1 MMISD
6 KEHMVTSLLENKE
19 LSFEEFKQE
28 VITDYRLAQE
38 SRQASL
44 VGRKEVLTGKA
55 KFGIFGDGKELAQI
69 AMAKVFKE
77 GDFRSGYY
85 RDQTF
90 HFASGMY
97 NISEFFAQLYAHA
110 DVNAESSTAGRGM
123 TCHFGTRSLDDNGNW
138 NNLTQMKNSS
148 ADISCTAGQM
158 IRLVGLAQASKLY
171 RENKEL
177 SYMTHFSNNGNEIAF
192 GTIGDASTSEG
203 HFFEALNA
211 AGVLQVPMLIS
222 IWDDG
227 YGISVSQKYQTTKQN
242 ISELLKGFQRDEN
255 GEGFEIIRVKGWDYA
270 GLVEAYETAASICRN
285 QHVPVM
291 VHVQEVT
298 QPQGHS
304 TSGSHERYKSKERLE
319 WEADHDCIKKMREWI
334 LESGMASNEELDQ
347 IDEEAKRYVRDIQKK
362 AWADFNA
369 PIKQEITEVVSIFE
383 EIELQSQFP
392 NDIKYYKNVLRSSI
406 DPTRK
411 DVMAALRRVLRI
423 VRNENIE
430 GKAKLIKWF
439 KAAREA
445 NVDRYNTYLFSD
457 TADSPLKVVEIKP
470 EFPDTPKTVDGRE
483 VLQACFEANFSRDPR
498 LLAFGEDVGKIGDV
512 NQGFAGLQE
521 KFGEHR
527 IFDTGIREATI
538 VGQGIGLA
546 MRGLRPITEIQY
558 LDYIY
563 YGLQPLADD
572 LTSLTYRT
580 KRGQKAPLIIR
591 TRGHRLEGIWHAG
604 SPIGVLINAL
614 RGMHLCVPR
623 NMTQAAGMYNTLL
636 RSDEPALV
644 IECLNGYRLKE
655 KLPANVGEFTVKL
668 GQPEVLRGGTDVTL
682 VTYGSCVRVADEA
695 VHQLAEMDISVEL
708 IDVQTLLPFDINH
721 TIVES
726 LKKTNRVLFLDEDM
740 PGGAT
745 AFMVQKVI
753 EEQKGFRYLDA
764 EPRTLTAR
772 EHRPAYGSDG
782 DYFSKP
788 NIEDVVEAI
797 YEMMNEADPQLYPK
811 LF

>member
-6 KEHMVTSLLENKE
+6 KEHMVTSLLENNE

-28 VITDYRLAQE
+28 VLTDYRLAQE

-44 VGRKEVLTGKA
+44 LGRKEVLTGKA

-90 HFASGMY
+90 HFAAGMY

-138 NNLTQMKNSS
+138 NNLTEMKNSS

-177 SYMTHFSNNGNEIAF
+177 AYMTHFSKNGNEIAF

-211 AGVLQVPMLIS
+211 AGVLQVPMLMS
-222 IWDDG
+222 VWDDG

-270 GLVEAYETAASICRN
+270 GLVEAYEKAASICRT
-285 QHVPVM
+285 HHIPVL

-319 WEADHDCIKKMREWI
+319 WEANHDCIKKMREWI
-334 LESGMASNEELDQ
+334 VESSIATVEELDQ
-347 IDEEAKRYVRDIQKK
+347 IDEEAKRYVREIQKK

-369 PIKQEITEVVSIFE
+369 PIKTEITELVTIFD
-383 EIELQSQFP
+383 EIEGQSQFAA
-392 NDIKYYKNVLRSSI
+392 DVKYHKNALRSAI

-411 DVMAALRRVLRI
+411 DVIAATRRVLLI
-423 VRNENIE
+423 TRNEKIAGRE
-430 GKAKLIKWF
+430 KLIKWLN
-439 KAAREA
+439 EA
-445 NVDRYNTYLFSD
+445 NESNRDRYNTYLFSN
-457 TADSPLKVVEIKP
+457 TIDSPLNMVEIKP
-470 EFPDTPKTVDGRE
+470 EFPETPKTVDGRE

-498 LLAFGEDVGKIGDV
+498 LVAFGEDVGKIGDV

-521 KFGEHR
+521 KFGELR

-546 MRGLRPITEIQY
+546 MRGLRPIAEIQY

-572 LTSLTYRT
+572 LSSLTYRT

-623 NMTQAAGMYNTLL
+623 NMTQAAGMYNMLL

-655 KLPANVGEFTVKL
+655 KLPSNVGEFTVPL
-668 GQPEVLRGGTDVTL
+668 GKPEVLREGSDITL
-682 VTYGSCVRVADEA
+682 VTYGSCVRIADEA
-695 VHQLAEMDISVEL
+695 AHQLAELGISVEL
-708 IDVQTLLPFDINH
+708 IDVQTLLPFDLNH
-721 TIVES
+721 SILES
-726 LKKTNRVLFLDEDM
+726 IKKTSRVLFLDEDM

-745 AFMVQKVI
+745 AYMLQKVM
-753 EEQKGFRYLDA
+753 EEQKGFRYLDS
-764 EPRTLTAR
+764 EPRTLTAK

-788 NIEDVVEAI
+788 NIEDVVETV
-797 YEMMNEADPQLYPK
+797 YEMMREANPHRFPK
-811 LF
+811 LY

>member
-1 MMISD
+1 MMISE

-19 LSFEEFKQE
+19 LSFEEFKRE
-28 VITDYRLAQE
+28 VLTDYRLAQE

-44 VGRKEVLTGKA
+44 LGRKEVLTGKA

-90 HFASGMY
+90 HFAAGMY
-97 NISEFFAQLYAHA
+97 TIKEFFAQLYAHA

-138 NNLTQMKNSS
+138 NNLTEMKNSS

-177 SYMTHFSNNGNEIAF
+177 SYMTHFSKNGNEIAF

-203 HFFEALNA
+203 HFFEAMNA
-211 AGVLQVPMLIS
+211 AGVLQVPMLMS
-222 IWDDG
+222 VWDDG

-242 ISELLKGFQRDEN
+242 ISELLKGFQRDDK

-270 GLVEAYETAASICRN
+270 GLVEAYETAASICRTH
-285 QHVPVM
+285 HVPVL

-319 WEADHDCIKKMREWI
+319 WETNHDCIKKMREWI
-334 LESGMASNEELDQ
+334 LESAVATEEELDG
-347 IDEEAKRYVRDIQKK
+347 IEEEAKRSVRDIQKQ
-362 AWADFNA
+362 AWAEFNA
-369 PIKQEITEVVSIFE
+369 PIKQEIAEVVAIFE
-383 EIELQSQFP
+383 EIESQSQHSA
-392 NDIKYYKNVLRSSI
+392 DVKYYKNALRSAI
-406 DPTRK
+406 DPSRK
-411 DVMAALRRVLRI
+411 DVLSALRRVLRI
-423 VRNENIE
+423 VRNEKLS
-430 GKAKLIKWF
+430 GRDKLITWYN
-439 KAAREA
+439 AAKEA
-445 NVDRYNTYLFSD
+445 NYDRYNTYLFSD
-457 TADSPLKVVEIKP
+457 TDESPMKAAEIKA
-470 EFPDTPKTVDGRE
+470 EFPETPKTVDGRE

-498 LLAFGEDVGKIGDV
+498 LVAFGEDVGKIGDV

-546 MRGLRPITEIQY
+546 MRGLRPIAEIQY

-572 LTSLTYRT
+572 LSSLSYRT

-591 TRGHRLEGIWHAG
+591 SRGHRLEGIWHAG

-623 NMTQAAGMYNTLL
+623 NMTQAAGMYNVLL
-636 RSDEPALV
+636 RSDEPAIV

-655 KLPANVGEFTVKL
+655 KLPANIGEFTVQL
-668 GQPEVLRGGTDVTL
+668 GKPEILREGSDLTL

-695 VHQLAEMDISVEL
+695 VHQLAEIGISVEL
-708 IDVQTLLPFDINH
+708 IDVQTLLPFDIDH

-745 AFMVQKVI
+745 AFMLQKVV
-753 EEQKGFRYLDA
+753 EEQQGFRYLDS

-788 NIEDVVEAI
+788 NIEDVVETVYA
-797 YEMMNEADPQLYPK
+797 MMNETDPVRFPEIY
-811 LF
+811 